1 MEKDAR
7 ERRTK
12 KAARIDD
19 TGAVAREWRHNGRR
33 CRAERST
40 RCYEET
46 LERTNGGAP
55 RCDANRGKVS
65 EGERWSGDAPR
76 CDAGDSKVRFGG

>member
-1 MEKDAR
+1 MDG
-7 ERRTK
+7 
-12 KAARIDD
+12 
-19 TGAVAREWRHNGRR
+19 GAGRR
-33 CRAERST
+33 GRRGFENEVDKCLKTRST